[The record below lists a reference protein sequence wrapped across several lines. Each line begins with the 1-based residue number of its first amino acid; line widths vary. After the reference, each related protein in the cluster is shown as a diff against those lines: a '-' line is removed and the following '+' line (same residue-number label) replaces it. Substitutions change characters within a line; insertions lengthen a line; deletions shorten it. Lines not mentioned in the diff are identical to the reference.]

1 MGLLTRKVEDAEPW
15 WPTAVR
21 SRKRDGR
28 VLGTD
33 GSVWLYAKVPL
44 SPVTDARS
52 PEEALAAGE
61 QIRAVLEEIA
71 GTTHVRVTRR
81 AMAKASYRN
90 VHLLLV
96 NVPTTFAP
104 PAGSQLF
111 THLSSTFADTDVLRR
126 LLLVGVR
133 LQDKV
138 GGSGGLRSAIDSVAE
153 TIAAGTIPL
162 EDFDEDFATMS
173 AIMARTGLNSL
184 TDADFALANAWWNEG
199 KAPDTP
205 MLVHDDHVHV
215 FSSTASM
222 QAAARLVER
231 DGDDNC
237 ESWEL
242 AKHHTLCFACVR
254 DFEIGYP
261 DATSHEAQWASSLI
275 ESGAVCVSIRGKLEP
290 ASVTR
295 SELRRGK
302 KKFTD
307 DVNERHQQ
315 NKMARG
321 EQEELLGQLDELERY
336 YATGGPATLMECST
350 IVVSSGVQGRNGYDM
365 SEFAPD
371 SSLVL
376 STMVSRQNSAL
387 AETWLASPVRAN
399 PYLHDLPTI
408 TLAASGLA
416 GLSTVGDRDGALL
429 GFTETDRQP
438 AYMSPTAAADE
449 DSLPIAVVVGQSG
462 SGKSVTMLYLAD
474 QFSKIINSNGERTP
488 VLIID
493 PKSASDHSV
502 VVEAAGGNV
511 ASLDDLISADGIFD
525 PLRFSKLR
533 GSGAEL
539 AASMLMSINPW
550 GSSSDDYEMPVQRAI
565 AYGVDHGADCIGAA
579 LKIALDDGV
588 APERMVTAVLD
599 LAVSSPMFRACVG
612 SVNGGQGL
620 RASEGI
626 TLIKVGDAHLDLPPP
641 GQLASESNLN
651 QRIALALV
659 RMMVFGSA
667 SALAMRSGVLML
679 DEAWVMLGA
688 GRSEME
694 RLGRLARSQQVYPML
709 FTQRIS
715 DALDAGLSGYI
726 SRGLILP
733 IQDESEALAACAMF
747 KLEPT
752 PERMSRIT
760 AKATLGSSA
769 NEVGTAPNWNSM
781 RALRDPI
788 TGEVLRGAVGIYVDL
803 AGRAVPVEVRLP
815 DEFLRMSSTNPEDI
829 RRRMAERTAEP
840 EVG

>member
-1 MGLLTRKVEDAEPW
+1 MGLLTRKVEDTEPW

-28 VLGTD
+28 ILGTD

-111 THLSSTFADTDVLRR
+111 AHLSSTFADTDVLRR
-126 LLLVGVR
+126 VLLVGVR

-153 TIAAGTIPL
+153 TLAAGTIPL

-173 AIMARTGLNSL
+173 AIMARVGLNSI

-222 QAAARLVER
+222 QAAKRLVER

-242 AKHHTLCFACVR
+242 TKHHTLCFACVR

-261 DATSHEAQWASSLI
+261 DATSRTAQWASSLV

-307 DVNERHQQ
+307 DVNERYQQ

-321 EQEELLGQLDELERY
+321 EQEELLGELDELERY

-350 IVVSSGVQGRNGYDM
+350 VIVSSGLQGRNGYDM

-429 GFTETDRQP
+429 GFTENDRQP

-449 DSLPIAVVVGQSG
+449 DSLPIFVCAGQSG
-462 SGKSVTMLYLAD
+462 SGKTMTMLYLAD
-474 QFSKIINSNGERTP
+474 QFSRITTANGEKTP
-488 VLIID
+488 VVIID
-493 PKSASDHSV
+493 PKTGSDHSGIV
-502 VVEAAGGNV
+502 LAAGGSV
-511 ASLDDLISADGIFD
+511 ASLDDLLSADGIFD

-539 AASMLMSINPW
+539 AASMLVSINPW
-550 GSSSDDYEMPVQRAI
+550 GSASDDYEMPVQRAI
-565 AYGVDHGADCIGAA
+565 AYGVDHGADCVGEA
-579 LKIALDDGV
+579 LKIALNDGV

-599 LAVSSPMFRACVG
+599 LAISSPMFRACVG
-612 SVNGGQGL
+612 STNGGQSL

-641 GQLASESNLN
+641 GLHQSEASLN

-659 RMMVFGSA
+659 RMMVFGSV
-667 SALAMRSGVLML
+667 SALAGRSGVLML
-679 DEAWVMLGA
+679 DEGWVVLESGPT
-688 GRSEME
+688 EVD
-694 RLGRLARSQQVYPML
+694 RLARTARSQGVFPMF
-709 FTQRIS
+709 FTQKVS
-715 DALDAGLSGYI
+715 DALNGGLSGAV
-726 SRGLILP
+726 SRGLLLP
-733 IQDESEALAACAMF
+733 IQDPYEANAGCEMF

-752 PERMSRIT
+752 TERIERLT
-760 AKATLGSSA
+760 ARSTLGSSGT
-769 NEVGTAPNWNSM
+769 EIGTAPNWNSM
-781 RALRDPI
+781 RALRDPV

-815 DEFLRMSSTNPEDI
+815 DEFLKMSSTNPEDI
-829 RRRMAERTAEP
+829 RRRLAERAAES

>member
-1 MGLLTRKVEDAEPW
+1 MGLLTRKEPDTEPW

-21 SRKRDGR
+21 GRKRDGR
-28 VLGTD
+28 ILGTD

-44 SPVTDARS
+44 SPVPDARS
-52 PEEALAAGE
+52 PEEALVAGE
-61 QIRAVLEEIA
+61 QIRIVLEEIA
-71 GTTHVRVTRR
+71 ATTHVRVARR
-81 AMAKASYRN
+81 AMAKSSYRN

-96 NVPTTFAP
+96 NVPTAFVP
-104 PAGSQLF
+104 PVGSQLAA
-111 THLSSTFADTDVLRR
+111 HLSSTFTDTDVLRR

-133 LQDKV
+133 LHDRV
-138 GGSGGLRSAIDSVAE
+138 GGSGGLRDTIDSIAE
-153 TIAAGTIPL
+153 TLAAGTIPL

-173 AIMARTGLNSL
+173 AIMARVGLHSITNQ
-184 TDADFALANAWWNEG
+184 DFALANAWWNEG
-199 KAPDTP
+199 QAPDTP
-205 MLVHDDHVHV
+205 MLVHDDHLHV

-222 QAAARLVER
+222 QAAARLVRR
-231 DGDDNC
+231 DGDENC

-261 DATSHEAQWASSLI
+261 DAASRKAQWASSLV

-307 DVNERHQQ
+307 DVNERYQQ

-321 EQEELLGQLDELERY
+321 EQEELLAQMDELERY
-336 YATGGPATLMECST
+336 YSTGGPATLMECST
-350 IVVSSGVQGRNGYDM
+350 VVVSSGVQGRNGYDM

-438 AYMSPTAAADE
+438 AYISATAAAEGDE
-449 DSLPIAVVVGQSG
+449 LPLLLVAGATG
-462 SGKSVTMLYLAD
+462 SGKSLTMLYLAD
-474 QFSKIINSNGERTP
+474 QFARERNSLGEKRACII
-488 VLIID
+488 VD
-493 PKSASDHSV
+493 PKSGSQHDDV
-502 VVEAAGGNV
+502 VLAAGGIV
-511 ASLDDLISADGIFD
+511 RSLDELTAADGVFD
-525 PLRFSKLR
+525 PLRFTSNNE
-533 GSGAEL
+533 SGVEL

-550 GSSSDDYEMPVQRAI
+550 GHNVGDYEAPVHRAI
-565 AYGVDHGADCIGAA
+565 AYGVEHGADCIGVA
-579 LKIALDDGV
+579 LTIARDDGI
-588 APERMVTAVLD
+588 ASPAMVDAVLD
-599 LAVSSPMFRACVG
+599 HAGSSAMFRACVG
-612 SVNGGQGL
+612 MIAGGEKL
-620 RASEGI
+620 RMSGGI
-626 TLIKVGDAHLDLPPP
+626 TLIKVGDSHLDIPEP
-641 GQLASESNLN
+641 GALHEANLN
-651 QRIALALV
+651 QRTALALV

-667 SALAMRSGVLML
+667 YALQGREGVLML
-679 DEAWVMLGA
+679 DESWIFMSA
-688 GRSEME
+688 GRSSME
-694 RLGRLARSQQVYPML
+694 RLGRLARSQGVLPML
-709 FTQRIS
+709 FTQRVT
-715 DALDAGLSGYI
+715 DATDAGLAGYI

-733 IQDESEALAACAMF
+733 IQDATEAAAACELF
-747 KLEPT
+747 RLEPT

-769 NEVGTAPNWNSM
+769 NEVGTAPNWNSL
-781 RALRDPI
+781 RALRDPV
-788 TGEVLRGAVGIYVDL
+788 TGQVLRGAVGIYVDL

-815 DEFLRMSSTNPEDI
+815 DEFLKLSSTNPEDI
-829 RRRMAERTAEP
+829 RRRLAARAAEREAR
-840 EVG
+840 

>member
-1 MGLLTRKVEDAEPW
+1 MGLLTRKEPDTEPW

-21 SRKRDGR
+21 GRKRDGR
-28 VLGTD
+28 ILGTD

-44 SPVTDARS
+44 SPVPDARS
-52 PEEALAAGE
+52 PEEALVAGE
-61 QIRAVLEEIA
+61 QIRIVLEEIA
-71 GTTHVRVTRR
+71 ATTHVRVARR
-81 AMAKASYRN
+81 AMAKSSYRN

-96 NVPTTFAP
+96 NVPTAFVP
-104 PAGSQLF
+104 PVGSQLAA
-111 THLSSTFADTDVLRR
+111 HLSSTFTDTDVLRR

-133 LQDKV
+133 LHDRV
-138 GGSGGLRSAIDSVAE
+138 GGSGGLRDTIDSIAE
-153 TIAAGTIPL
+153 TLAAGTIPL
-162 EDFDEDFATMS
+162 EDFDEDFATIS
-173 AIMARTGLNSL
+173 AIMARVGLHSITNQ
-184 TDADFALANAWWNEG
+184 DFALANAWWNEG
-199 KAPDTP
+199 QAPDTP
-205 MLVHDDHVHV
+205 MLVHDDHLHV

-222 QAAARLVER
+222 QAAARLVRR
-231 DGDDNC
+231 DGDENC

-261 DATSHEAQWASSLI
+261 DAASRKAQWASSLV

-307 DVNERHQQ
+307 DVNERYQQ

-321 EQEELLGQLDELERY
+321 EQEELLAQMDELERY
-336 YATGGPATLMECST
+336 YSTGGPATLMECST
-350 IVVSSGVQGRNGYDM
+350 VVVSSGVQGRNGYDM

-438 AYMSPTAAADE
+438 AYISATAAAEGDE
-449 DSLPIAVVVGQSG
+449 LPLLLVAGATG
-462 SGKSVTMLYLAD
+462 SGKSLTMLYLAD
-474 QFSKIINSNGERTP
+474 QFARERNSLGEKRACII
-488 VLIID
+488 VD
-493 PKSASDHSV
+493 PKSGSQHDDV
-502 VVEAAGGNV
+502 VLAAGGIV
-511 ASLDDLISADGIFD
+511 RSLDELTAADGVFD
-525 PLRFSKLR
+525 PLRFTSNNE
-533 GSGAEL
+533 SGVEL

-550 GSSSDDYEMPVQRAI
+550 GHNVGDYEAPVHRAI
-565 AYGVDHGADCIGAA
+565 AYGVEHGADCIGVA
-579 LKIALDDGV
+579 LTIARDDGI
-588 APERMVTAVLD
+588 ASPAMVDAVLD
-599 LAVSSPMFRACVG
+599 HAGSSAMFRACVG
-612 SVNGGQGL
+612 MIAGGEKL
-620 RASEGI
+620 RMSGGI
-626 TLIKVGDAHLDLPPP
+626 TLIKVGDSHLDIPEP
-641 GQLASESNLN
+641 GALHEANLN
-651 QRIALALV
+651 QRTALALV

-667 SALAMRSGVLML
+667 YALQGREGVLML
-679 DEAWVMLGA
+679 DESWIFMSA
-688 GRSEME
+688 GRSSME
-694 RLGRLARSQQVYPML
+694 RLGRLARSQGVLPML
-709 FTQRIS
+709 FTQRVT
-715 DALDAGLSGYI
+715 DATDAGLAGYI

-733 IQDESEALAACAMF
+733 IQDATEAAAACELF
-747 KLEPT
+747 RLEPT

-769 NEVGTAPNWNSM
+769 NEVGTAPNWNSL
-781 RALRDPI
+781 RALRDPV
-788 TGEVLRGAVGIYVDL
+788 TGQVLRGAVGIYVDL

-815 DEFLRMSSTNPEDI
+815 DEFLKLSSTNPEDI
-829 RRRMAERTAEP
+829 RRRLAARAAEREAR
-840 EVG
+840 

>member
-71 GTTHVRVTRR
+71 STTHVRVTRR
-81 AMAKASYRN
+81 AMAKSSYRN

-104 PAGSQLF
+104 PDGSQLF
-111 THLSSTFADTDVLRR
+111 AHLSSTFADTDVLRR

-173 AIMARTGLNSL
+173 AIMARVGLNSI

-242 AKHHTLCFACVR
+242 TKHHTLCFACVR

-261 DATSHEAQWASSLI
+261 DATSHTAQWASSLV
-275 ESGAVCVSIRGKLEP
+275 ESGAGCVSIRGKLEP
-290 ASVTR
+290 SAVTGA
-295 SELRRGK
+295 ELRRGK
-302 KKFTD
+302 KKYSD
-307 DVNERHQQ
+307 DINERYQQ

-321 EQEELLGQLDELERY
+321 EQEEMLAQIDELERHY
-336 YATGGPATLMECST
+336 STGGPATLMECST
-350 IVVSSGVQGRNGYDM
+350 VVVSSGVQGRNGYDM

-408 TLAASGLA
+408 MVAVSGLA

-429 GFTETDRQP
+429 GFTENDRQP
-438 AYMSPTAAADE
+438 AYMSPTSAMSGDE
-449 DSLPIAVVVGQSG
+449 LPIFVGVGQTG
-462 SGKSVTMLYLAD
+462 SGKTLSMLYLAD
-474 QFSKIINSNGERTP
+474 QFARITTANGEKTP
-488 VLIID
+488 VIIID
-493 PKSASDHSV
+493 PKAGSDHSA
-502 VVEAAGGNV
+502 VVEAAGGTV
-511 ASLDDLISADGIFD
+511 ASLDDLLSGDGIFD
-525 PLRFSKLR
+525 PIRFSKMQ
-533 GSGAEL
+533 GSGVEQ
-539 AASMLMSINPW
+539 AASMLMTINPW
-550 GSSSDDYEMPVQRAI
+550 GEDARNYEMPVQKAL
-565 AYGVDHGADCIGAA
+565 AYGVSRGADCVGVA
-579 LKIALDDGV
+579 LTIARDDGI
-588 APERMVTAVLD
+588 APKDMVDKVLD
-599 LAVSSPMFRACVG
+599 LAISSPMFRACVG
-612 SVNGGQGL
+612 SKNGGQSL
-620 RASEGI
+620 KAAEGI
-626 TLIKVGDAHLDLPPP
+626 TLIKVGDAKLVLPPP
-641 GQLASESNLN
+641 GAHVSEMNLN
-651 QRIALALV
+651 QRVALSLV

-679 DEAWVMLGA
+679 DEGWIMLSA

-694 RLGRLARSQQVYPML
+694 ELGRLARAQQVFPMV
-709 FTQRIS
+709 FTQRVT
-715 DALDAGLSGYI
+715 DALNAGLSGYI

-733 IQDESEALAACAMF
+733 IQDATEAAAACELF
-747 KLEPT
+747 RLETT

-781 RALRDPI
+781 RSLRDPI
-788 TGEVLRGAVGIYVDL
+788 TGEVLRGAVGIYCDL
-803 AGRAVPVEVRLP
+803 AGRAVPVEISLP
-815 DEFLRMSSTNPEDI
+815 HEFLKMSSTNIDDI
-829 RRRMAERTAEP
+829 RERLAERAAETTL
-840 EVG
+840 G